1 MAANKIR
8 MLESDFI
15 KTNRKLINNNN
26 KNIFKMLNNFK
37 KYSWSALYLQQFKK
51 ISSLTEQ
58 GGSRS

>member
-8 MLESDFI
+8 MLKSDFI

-37 KYSWSALYLQQFKK
+37 KYSWSALYL
-51 ISSLTEQ
+51 
-58 GGSRS
+58 